1 MSIVIGKIKSKG
13 QCLLQ
18 VLTLCFWVV
27 ACSLGGNHLSAQVQ
41 EDSLIENELKAI
53 ATTWDIATTMDEK
66 YQVVGKYS
74 AALQRAVAATAL
86 SDAKLVKSYKKLG
99 NWYNNDLGEFQKAKE
114 NFLLALD
121 KCPPRKDLDSTQAQ
135 IYRTIAKNLAMAFS
149 RLGQMDEAKNYGLL
163 ANEMAA
169 NFPEEQASMLT
180 NLSVIYRNF
189 GEYPNAIRVAR
200 QSLAIRKALL
210 QKARLPSDK
219 QVLTRKLSNS
229 LANLA
234 DALNEWG
241 KPDSAIF
248 YLGQTMPLRKLL
260 EASTLMEIEKIYG
273 LAYQQQGDF
282 EKAFLAFDNAV
293 ALSQPDSNRHSREL
307 GMIYEAQGQ
316 CYAAA
321 NRHEDALKRYQ
332 KALIAFTRGF
342 EDTIPSHN
350 PAQEL
355 WEAEPW
361 LFQNFADKAAS
372 FAALNQIDPAL
383 RCYEAAFAYV
393 NHLRENFNTSDAK
406 AFISSVIYESH
417 EKAIALALGFYQ
429 QTKEP
434 QQLDRVFEFMERSKT
449 NEILESLCKAE
460 QFKAYKLPDSLLN
473 QLRTIQARKSTQYH
487 SQQPNEQLLDRLKDQ
502 ERVIW
507 DQIDARAP
515 GFKNLTEKIDLA
527 TPSAVQAN
535 LHGDQ
540 VFLEYFIGASNIYIF
555 AIDADH
561 YDCFSVPKPRQFQAT
576 VDQVIDMLQQAPKG
590 NAKKLFVA
598 YQKPSYALFRLL
610 VGPLIEQKFRTK
622 AVKSLIVV
630 PDGRLSLL
638 PFECL
643 ITQPIAAANQPT
655 FQTGAYLMRDCEVR
669 YGHSATTLRQ
679 QRLRKRPSGELKNFL
694 AMTASPPNSTLS
706 PLQNIKA
713 EAISAEEALGG
724 RVIRNASKADFTD
737 NAAAYRFLHFACHA
751 KADFD
756 NPLKSWIALQ
766 NDQGAVDTLYAYEIM
781 GQKLAADLAVLSACE
796 TGLGKLQTGEGVMS
810 LARSFFVAGCP
821 RVMMSLWK
829 LDDEVTATIM
839 EKFYKGIKAGKPAA
853 QSLREAHLAFLDD
866 DAFENDP
873 IRYHPYYWAAMVM
886 VGDEGPYLQQGPSS
900 WRPWIIWGIIFAF
913 LIALTQRRRRKRKRK
928 AA

>member
-1 MSIVIGKIKSKG
+1 MSIVIGKIKSRG
-13 QCLLQ
+13 RCLLR
-18 VLTLCFWVV
+18 VLTLCFCV
-27 ACSLGGNHLSAQVQ
+27 AAGPLAGSNVNAQIQ
-41 EDSLIENELKAI
+41 EDSLIINELKAI
-53 ATTWDIATTMDEK
+53 AKTWDNATTTAEN
-66 YQVVGKYS
+66 YQVIGNYS
-74 AALQRAVAATAL
+74 AALQHAISTAAL
-86 SDAKLVKSYKKLG
+86 GDDALVKSYKKLG
-99 NWYNNDLGEFQKAKE
+99 NWYKDLGEFQKAKE
-114 NFLLALD
+114 NYLLALD
-121 KCPPRKDLDSTQAQ
+121 KCPLRKDLDSTQAQ
-135 IYRTIAKNLAMAFS
+135 IYRTIAKNLAMAYS
-149 RLGQMDEAKNYGLL
+149 SLGQMDEAKNYGLL
-163 ANEMAA
+163 ANEMAT

-180 NLSVIYRNF
+180 NLSVIYKNF
-189 GEYPNAIRVAR
+189 GEYPNAVRVAR
-200 QSLAIRKALL
+200 QSLEIRQKLL
-210 QKARLPSDK
+210 KKVKNPTERQE
-219 QVLTRKLSNS
+219 LTTRLSNS

-234 DALNEWG
+234 GALTEWG

-248 YLGQTMPLRKLL
+248 YLDQTTALRKLV
-260 EASTLMEIEKIYG
+260 EASTLREIEKIYG
-273 LAYQQQGDF
+273 LTYQQQGDF

-307 GMIYEAQGQ
+307 GKVYEAQGQ

-321 NRHEDALKRYQ
+321 NRHEDALRCYQ
-332 KALIAFTRGF
+332 KALIAFTRDF

-350 PAQEL
+350 PAPEL

-372 FAALNQIDPAL
+372 FAALQQIDPAL

-406 AFISSVIYESH
+406 AFISNIIYASH
-417 EKAIALALGFYQ
+417 EKAMALALGFYQ

-473 QLRTIQARKSTQYH
+473 QLRTIQARKSAQYH
-487 SQQPNEQLLDRLKDQ
+487 SHLPNEQLLDRLKNQ
-502 ERVIW
+502 ERAIW
-507 DQIDARAP
+507 DQIDALAP

-527 TPSAVQAN
+527 TPSEVQAN

-540 VFLEYFIGASNIYIF
+540 VFLEYFIGASDIYIF

-561 YDCFSVPKPRQFQAT
+561 YDCFSTPKPPQFQAT
-576 VDQVIDMLQQAPKG
+576 VDLVITMLQNAPKG
-590 NAKKLFVA
+590 NAKKLFAA
-598 YQKPSYALFRLL
+598 YQKPSYTLFRLL
-610 VGPLIEQKFRTK
+610 VGPLIQHKFRTK

-630 PDGRLSLL
+630 PDGRLALL

-643 ITQPIAAANQPT
+643 VTQPIAAVNQPT

-679 QRLRKRPSGELKNFL
+679 QRLRKKPSGDLKNLL
-694 AMTASPPNSTLS
+694 AMTASPPKSTLS
-706 PLQNIKA
+706 ILQNINP
-713 EAISAEEALGG
+713 EAQSAQEALNG
-724 RVIRNASKADFTD
+724 RVIRNASKLDFTK

-751 KADFD
+751 NADFD

-766 NDQGAVDTLYAYEIM
+766 SDSGTVDTLYAYEIM
-781 GQKLAADLAVLSACE
+781 GQKLNADLAVLSACY
-796 TGLGKLQTGEGVMS
+796 TGSGKLQTGEGVMS

-821 RVMMSLWK
+821 RVTMSLWQ

-839 EKFYKGIKAGKPAA
+839 EKFYKGIKTGKPAA
-853 QSLREAHLAFLDD
+853 QSLREAHLAFLADD
-866 DAFENDP
+866 KFVDDP

-886 VGDEGPYLQQGPSS
+886 VGDEGPYLAQGPKNWTSS
-900 WRPWIIWGIIFAF
+900 IIWGCIIAF
-913 LIALTQRRRRKRKRK
+913 FIALLLRGRRKRKRK